1 MNTWYVVAIGIC
13 FCASCGRTSDV
24 PHGSTSDATAG
35 SDAEVCG
42 SAMPIPQAHRAV
54 SENCPA
60 ERGIIGPVDTTS
72 CADTSR
78 ITCTSDA
85 DCASGRNGRC
95 LQSAVDICQTYCSYD
110 DCLTDTDCPEG
121 PCLCRSSGTDTAPN
135 YCATGS
141 NCRTDADCGECGFC
155 SPSVV
160 SNSSACLHHLDV
172 GAVTTCG
179 VTVSGNGTEY
189 IEIDLGGCAP
199 VLGLAYVCHTLNDE
213 CTNDSDCSGDGGIG
227 YCAYTGGENRWKCDI
242 CTPSMV
248 L

>member
-1 MNTWYVVAIGIC
+1 MKTWYVVAIGMC

-54 SENCPA
+54 SENCTA
-60 ERGIIGPVDTTS
+60 ERGSIGPVDTTS
-72 CADTSR
+72 CADMSR

-95 LQSAVDICQTYCSYD
+95 LQSAVNSCQTYCSYD
-110 DCLTDTDCPEG
+110 DCLADTDCPDG
-121 PCLCRSSGTDTAPN
+121 PCLCRSSGTDTTPN
-135 YCATGS
+135 YCVTGS

-160 SNSSACLHHLDV
+160 SNSLACLHHLEGGV
-172 GAVTTCG
+172 VTTCG
-179 VTVSGNGTEY
+179 VTASGNGTQY
-189 IEIDLGGCAP
+189 IEIDLGGCSP
-199 VLGLAYVCHTLNDE
+199 VLDLAYVCHRLNDE
-213 CTNDSDCSGDGGIG
+213 CTNDSDCSRAGGVG
-227 YCAYTGGENRWKCDI
+227 YCAYTGSESRWKCDI
-242 CTPSMV
+242 CTPRMI